1 MSANV
6 DPYGDKGGSGQGGMG
21 RKSGVPEGDAFL
33 PGTTA
38 AELKRLARRETDA
51 KSSQKY
57 LAAMHRK
64 MGKSNQDIAEHIGE
78 NYEVVRVWLADIHE
92 GGISAI
98 PRRKSPG
105 PPRKMPLRT
114 RQEIMVAVH
123 KGPQAVGYNADCWT
137 FKSLYRYA
145 KEKLGADITYAGAV
159 KAFREMGLRSKIP
172 RPEHPPA
179 AGTEERIA
187 YQRKAK
193 KGLEAS
199 GKAAEGGGVGLPTCA
214 DLEKQEKMLPPERRE
229 KIPAI
234 LANSGIPDKVL
245 ANLPDVLLY
254 ESPNKVRLARQ
265 FGCAGRDTAKRNRTG

>member
-1 MSANV
+1 
-6 DPYGDKGGSGQGGMG
+6 MG
-21 RKSGVPEGDAFL
+21 RKSRVPEGNAFL

-38 AELKRLARRETDA
+38 AELKRLAQREMDA

-64 MGKSNQDIAEHIGE
+64 MGKSNQEIAAYVGE
-78 NYEVVRVWLADIHE
+78 SYEVVRVWLADIHK

-105 PPRKMPLRT
+105 PPRKMPLRA
-114 RQEIMVAVH
+114 RQKIMVAVH
-123 KGPQAVGYNADCWT
+123 KGPRAVGYDADHWT
-137 FKSLYRYA
+137 YKSLYWYA
-145 KEKLGADITYAGAV
+145 KERLEVDLTYAGAV
-159 KAFREMGLRSKIP
+159 RSFKEMGLRNKIS
-172 RPEHPPA
+172 RPEHPIA
-179 AGTEERIA
+179 ASPEERIA

-193 KGLEAS
+193 EELE
-199 GKAAEGGGVGLPTCA
+199 EGGRGASRIVFGGEGHVQAL
-214 DLEKQEKMLPPERRE
+214 KNGPPEKRE
-229 KIPAI
+229 NIPAI

-265 FGCAGRDTAKRNRTG
+265 FGFAARSTAKQSRTRSPAPRRVTKKRK